1 LEATGG
7 NSMTKGESNM
17 AGSGANQGDIFDVK
31 RIRRL
36 VELMNEHE
44 LAEVDLRQADQ
55 RIRIRKGGEPVIT
68 MGAPVHAAAPAH
80 AAPAAASA
88 PAADDSKLA
97 VIKSPMIGTFFA
109 SASPE
114 TPPFVKV
121 GDHVG
126 PTTTVCIIEAMKV
139 FNEIP
144 AEVSG
149 LVVQVLVD
157 NNEPVEFG
165 QPLFKIDPHK

>member
-1 LEATGG
+1 
-7 NSMTKGESNM
+7 M
-17 AGSGANQGDIFDVK
+17 AGSPSNQGDIFDVK

-44 LAEVDLRQADQ
+44 LAEIDLRQADQ
-55 RIRIRKGGEPVIT
+55 RIRLRKGGEPIIT
-68 MGAPVHAAAPAH
+68 TEVVRPSAAAPPTPAGQSPAI
-80 AAPAAASA
+80 AATSA
-88 PAADDSKLA
+88 DADLIE
-97 VIKSPMIGTFFA
+97 IKSPMIGTFYA
-109 SASPE
+109 SANPE
-114 TPPFVKV
+114 SPPFVKV

-126 PTTTVCIIEAMKV
+126 PTSTVCIIEAMKV

-149 LVVQVLVD
+149 LVVSVLCE
-157 NNEPVEFG
+157 NGEPVEFG